1 VTVTDW
7 ISAVAT
13 AVVAVFTIALFWVGW
28 RQIADTKILQRAY
41 LSVKP
46 QGIVSSTNGLL
57 VGHVAFNNV
66 GKLPATE
73 FVSVVMK
80 IKVHHAK
87 WVTPILTDNALPKDI
102 NPGLVPIGAEVPQGS
117 EGITPGEVAQAEV
130 TDDKKYLYVWGRAK
144 FKDGFDRDRWVNFC
158 HRYPWAKME
167 VDGDGS
173 VTISKRWA
181 RYHDEGNKAN

>member
-1 VTVTDW
+1 MTITDW

-57 VGHVAFNNV
+57 VGHVAFKNV

-73 FVSVVMK
+73 FVRS
-80 IKVHHAK
+80 
-87 WVTPILTDNALPKDI
+87 L
-102 NPGLVPIGAEVPQGS
+102 
-117 EGITPGEVAQAEV
+117 
-130 TDDKKYLYVWGRAK
+130 
-144 FKDGFDRDRWVNFC
+144 
-158 HRYPWAKME
+158 
-167 VDGDGS
+167 
-173 VTISKRWA
+173 
-181 RYHDEGNKAN
+181 